1 MIEVYTEF
9 EKKEFVIE
17 RLFKGSIVN
26 YRTFFMEE
34 RGSVNL
40 RFAAPSVLKV
50 LSKEKMNVITER
62 HPHLGTV
69 FNKYKLKIVKDS
81 KAIPLDY
88 VMALPK
94 KITDQLIKDTRKKLL
109 SGRQD
114 ELRQRVTDLKSQYS
128 NAKGLEMSDDQVH
141 KLKQRAQQ
149 EIVSEKEV
157 KEYRARTNLLEN
169 RLKNI
174 VIRQIVRI
182 REERN
187 KQTIKEAVDAI
198 LKVNQAAKDKRSK
211 KVEKHVKRE
220 LEQNGAKNLEVE
232 GENDILYNRVIVN
245 MKRLLKKLTGHSNA
259 IDSLE
264 RKLREI
270 SAPKKKKKVIQ
281 RAIDQIKSE
290 MQGSRMG
297 EVNLNIDNLDGMDD
311 LDGDNEG
318 IRGYAET
325 PTPPEYKDEIDK
337 LSEGAFER
345 EIMMDQIRM
354 VEVDKMDEYK
364 KYTLK
369 LDNNTS
375 LKIND
380 SDELESVSSEDSGE
394 PDKDIEDDQ

>member
-114 ELRQRVTDLKSQYS
+114 ELRQRVTDLKSQFS

-337 LSEGAFER
+337 LSEGAVER